1 MSVKRSTMIALNM
14 KRRNE
19 ELVISR
25 PQDVSFG
32 TIRMQLLLSSAL
44 IFLIG
49 GGERTIQ
56 MILRYCG
63 QQQWVRF
70 KIKIKIKNLYD
81 KLGKDDTCLK
91 LKMDEVQERNN

>member
-1 MSVKRSTMIALNM
+1 M

-49 GGERTIQ
+49 GG
-56 MILRYCG
+56 
-63 QQQWVRF
+63 
-70 KIKIKIKNLYD
+70 
-81 KLGKDDTCLK
+81 KDDSNDSQILWPAAVG
-91 LKMDEVQERNN
+91 EVQNQNQNQKFI

>member
-1 MSVKRSTMIALNM
+1 MKRSAKIALNI

-44 IFLIG
+44 IFLI